1 MKHSFLFSV
10 VFIIVAVGLYSQVLN
25 PWLGDAL
32 AKNAHTEDLRSVFAE
47 GQNLQVR
54 RDALRSELNAISS
67 ARQDLVRNAVPEYSP
82 GNVILFLLAL
92 DSLVKE
98 RSGLPLD
105 TKYAVGVEQAD
116 GGGEG
121 VVLLPISFNFGEIS
135 YDALRR
141 FIQNL
146 QRWERGVRI
155 QSMQIG
161 LPADEDLAERGFV
174 QASISLEALFSSV
187 SDTL

>member
-1 MKHSFLFSV
+1 MKNGFLFSV
-10 VFIIVAVGLYSQVLN
+10 VFIAIAVGLYSQIIK

-32 AKNAHTEDLRSVFAE
+32 TKYNQIEDLRSVFAE

-54 RDALRSELNAISS
+54 RDALRSELNTVSVP
-67 ARQDLVRNAVPEYSP
+67 RQNLIKNAVPEYSP

-105 TKYAVGVEQAD
+105 TKYTVGSEREGA
-116 GGGEG
+116 EG
-121 VVLLPISFNFGEIS
+121 VVLLPILFNFGEIS
-135 YDALRR
+135 YDVLRQ

-161 LPADEDLAERGFV
+161 VPADEDLAERGFV
-174 QASISLEALFSSV
+174 QASISIEALFSSV